1 MYIVGEFLDGIG
13 AFLQFVVNK
22 KSALGT
28 DEILK
33 INLERLSL
41 SLIWVQILHRAL
53 LIQSDCAL
61 ILCRLIDRQGRK
73 RSVVISVSYLWCLHV
88 GFAFFIEGKP
98 GRGREPGG
106 GKRVDLLY

>member
-1 MYIVGEFLDGIG
+1 M
-13 AFLQFVVNK
+13 VNK

-73 RSVVISVSYLWCLHV
+73 RFVVISVSYLWCLHV
-88 GFAFFIEGKP
+88 GFAFFIEGKLAEE
-98 GRGREPGG
+98 GSLEE
-106 GKRVDLLY
+106 GKEWIYCIDRRIAFFCVY